1 MENSRIS
8 KQAGAK
14 CQGTV
19 GKKVNQGYLKVI
31 FGANGLEEVD

>member
-1 MENSRIS
+1 MIS

-14 CQGTV
+14 CQGTF
-19 GKKVNQGYLKVI
+19 GKKGEPRVLLKVI